1 MVRQGG
7 ELVVSEEKRNYQV
20 DEEPWYLDRWE
31 IGVVL
36 VVLIMMVVMV
46 VVGMVMIVV
55 ILVVVNDESR

>member
-1 MVRQGG
+1 M
-7 ELVVSEEKRNYQV
+7 VVSEERRNYQV

-36 VVLIMMVVMV
+36 RVLLMVVMMVVV

-55 ILVVVNDESR
+55 IVVIVMVVNDESR

>member
-7 ELVVSEEKRNYQV
+7 EMVVSEERRNYQM

-36 VVLIMMVVMV
+36 IVLLMVGMMV

-55 ILVVVNDESR
+55 IVVVHDESR